1 MNRVIYELLVI
12 LQSHLRISFFLARE
26 KLVMIAITK
35 LVKPIKLLD
44 VDECY
49 SDPSVKQQCPCLEV
63 CVSRLQ
69 RSLLLAAMKLPI

>member
-26 KLVMIAITK
+26 KLVKIAKTK

-44 VDECY
+44 VDEYCRV
-49 SDPSVKQQCPCLEV
+49 PFIK
-63 CVSRLQ
+63 LQ
-69 RSLLLAAMKLPI
+69 